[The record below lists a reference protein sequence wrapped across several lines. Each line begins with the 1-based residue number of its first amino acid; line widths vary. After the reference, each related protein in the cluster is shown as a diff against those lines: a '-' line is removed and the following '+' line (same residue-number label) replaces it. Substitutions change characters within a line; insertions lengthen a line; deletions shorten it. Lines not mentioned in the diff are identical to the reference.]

1 MTKAILQ
8 LVGSSQDTQDDY
20 RARIPELQAT
30 AAQFINDFPSR
41 PTSLLPRPGDG
52 DVVFVTGTTGGYG
65 CNILAQLSR
74 DPSVK
79 KIYAFNRPYD
89 DIVPRQLF
97 AMQKQGL
104 LEDCM
109 RAAKFE
115 MVEGDL
121 SHPQFGLNPEA
132 YEKVSFVSSLS
143 STLHLGNSCRFPL
156 AANFGNT
163 RHPQW

>member
-1 MTKAILQ
+1 MTKATLQ
-8 LVGSSQDTQDDY
+8 LVGSSQGVQGDY
-20 RARIPELQAT
+20 RARVPELQAT
-30 AAQFINDFPSR
+30 VAKFINDFPSR
-41 PTSLLPRPGDG
+41 PTFLLPRPGDG

-74 DPSVK
+74 DSTVK
-79 KIYAFNRPYD
+79 KIYAFNRSYD

-121 SHPQFGLNPEA
+121 SHPHFGLNPEV
-132 YEKVSFVSSLS
+132 YEKVNFVY
-143 STLHLGNSCRFPL
+143 
-156 AANFGNT
+156 
-163 RHPQW
+163 